1 MVSREL
7 EMVFS
12 LALSEAKRRRHD
24 LVSLEHLL
32 WAMLQ
37 DPLAKE
43 VLYNCDADL
52 EELKA
57 HLEEHLAARLE
68 VPKGVEFEIEQ
79 TLAVTRVLQRA
90 AIHVQSS
97 GKVEMDAGDVLV
109 AMFREPES
117 HAVFLLSEQAISRL
131 DVVEYISH
139 GRSEEE
145 DGEEAVFSGSQ
156 REEERSGKKKDPLEA
171 FTVLLNDRARE
182 GKLDPLVGRAAELE
196 RTVQVLCRRRKNNP
210 VYVGEAG
217 VGKTAIAE
225 GLALGI
231 VEGNVPEAIAEA
243 EIFSLDMGAL
253 IAGTKFRGEFE
264 ERLKAVIKE
273 IIKRDQAI
281 LFIDEIHTIIGA
293 GAVNGGTLDA
303 SNILK
308 PALSSGDLRCIG
320 STTFK
325 EFQGVFERDRALARR
340 FQKIEVKE
348 PTVDETVKILK
359 GLKSKYEEHHGIVYT
374 VQALRVAAELADKYI
389 NDRYLPDKA
398 LDVIDE
404 AGAQMKIRPASKRQ
418 KSIRPKDIEKI
429 VAKIARIPPRTV
441 STTDRERL
449 ASLTSDLKLLIY
461 GQDNAI
467 EALAAAIKLSR
478 AGLGA
483 PRRPVGC
490 FLFSGPTGV
499 GKTELA
505 RQLAQSLGVEL
516 IRFDMSEYMEK
527 HTVSRLIG
535 APPGYVGFDQGGLLT
550 DAVLKNPH
558 AVLVLDEI
566 EKAHPDLFNL
576 LLQVMDNATLTD
588 NNGRKADFRNITLIM
603 TSNAG
608 SHAIE
613 ANAIGFGQE
622 TSQSDGRKAIEKA
635 FAPEFRNRLDAW
647 IPFTHLST
655 VSIELIVDKMVAEL
669 EEQLESKKIGLTLS
683 DEARKWLSVHGY
695 SRKLG
700 ARPMAR
706 LIDREIRRNLA
717 DDILFGDLRD
727 GGVAR
732 VELDPKTDTLL
743 IRVEPRLPAPSL
755 VSEEEAT
762 S

>member
-12 LALSEAKRRRHD
+12 LALSEAKRKRHD
-24 LVSLEHLL
+24 LVTLEHLL
-32 WAMLQ
+32 WAMLY
-37 DPLAKE
+37 DAMAKE
-43 VLYNCDADL
+43 VLHNCGADL
-52 EELKA
+52 EQLKEG
-57 HLEEHLAARLE
+57 LEEHLASREE
-68 VPKGVEFEIEQ
+68 VPEGVEFEIEQ

-90 AIHVQSS
+90 AIHVQSA
-97 GKVEMDAGDVLV
+97 GKAEMDAGDVLA

-117 HAVFLLSEQAISRL
+117 HAVFLLSEQAIRRL
-131 DVVEYISH
+131 DVIEYISH
-139 GRSEEE
+139 GGG
-145 DGEEAVFSGSQ
+145 GEEPGDPEFF
-156 REEERSGKKKDPLEA
+156 EELKDEDEKPGNKKDPLEA
-171 FTVLLNDRARE
+171 FTVLLNDKARE
-182 GKLDPLVGRAAELE
+182 GKIDPLVGRADELE

-225 GLALGI
+225 GLALAI
-231 VEGNVPEAIAEA
+231 VEGNIPDAIAEA
-243 EIFSLDMGAL
+243 EIYSLDMGAL

-264 ERLKAVIKE
+264 QRLKGVIKE
-273 IIKRDQAI
+273 IIKREHAI

-308 PALSSGDLRCIG
+308 PSLSSGELRCIG

-348 PTVDETVKILK
+348 PTVEETIKILK
-359 GLKSKYEEHHGIVYT
+359 GLKSKYEEHHDIVYT
-374 VQALRVAAELADKYI
+374 AQALRVAAELSAKYI
-389 NDRYLPDKA
+389 TDRHLPDKA

-404 AGAQMKIRPASKRQ
+404 AGAQMKIRPVSRRH
-418 KSIRPKDIEKI
+418 KSIRPKDIERI
-429 VAKIARIPPRTV
+429 VAKIARIPPRSV

-449 ASLTSDLKLLIY
+449 ASLSSDLKLLIY
-461 GQDNAI
+461 GQDEAI
-467 EALAAAIKLSR
+467 EALSSAIKLSR

-483 PRRPVGC
+483 PRRPVGS

-535 APPGYVGFDQGGLLT
+535 APPGYVGFDQGGMLT

-608 SHAIE
+608 SHSIE

-622 TSQSDGRKAIEKA
+622 TSQSDGRKAVEKA

-647 IPFTHLST
+647 IPFTHLGPVT
-655 VSIELIVDKMVAEL
+655 VELIVDKMVAEL
-669 EEQLESKKIGLTLS
+669 EEQLESKKIGLILS
-683 DEARKWLSVHGY
+683 KEARKWLSEHGY

-706 LIDREIRRNLA
+706 LIDREIRRKLA
-717 DDILFGDLRD
+717 DDILFGDLKD

-732 VELDPKTDTLL
+732 VELDTATNGLL
-743 IRVEPRLPAPSL
+743 IRVESRLDTPSI
-755 VSEEEAT
+755 VVEKETAS
-762 S
+762 